1 MNTPPK
7 EMIGLRDQRDHYD
20 GSTDQGYLL
29 HDEGLGFEIMPCEAF
44 VEWLSSDLVVILLE
58 Q

>member
-1 MNTPPK
+1 MNPSPK
-7 EMIGLRDQRDHYD
+7 VTTGLKDHCD

-29 HDEGLGFEIMPCEAF
+29 RDEGPGFEIVPCEVF